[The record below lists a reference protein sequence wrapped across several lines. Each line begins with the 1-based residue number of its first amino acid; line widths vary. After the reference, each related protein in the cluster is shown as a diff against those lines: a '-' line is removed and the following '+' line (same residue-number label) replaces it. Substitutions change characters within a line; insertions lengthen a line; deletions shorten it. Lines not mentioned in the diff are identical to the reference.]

1 MSLEQAIQ
9 ALTVAVNA
17 NTAALAASHFAAP
30 QAQSAAPLAQPA
42 HGAIQGA
49 ASTTFAGGATP
60 SPTSGMPAAPTFGFP
75 TQQAAAPAVQAPMA
89 PFSTQQE
96 LFNYTGAAYQAMGPE
111 KGGKIQGILQ
121 TMGLTNLNDVKP
133 EQYGNFYALVEQ
145 LKVSV

>member
-9 ALTVAVNA
+9 ALTAAVATNNELLLRSMQSTVATAITAAPVAVQ
-17 NTAALAASHFAAP
+17 P
-30 QAQSAAPLAQPA
+30 AQPV
-42 HGAIQGA
+42 QQPA
-49 ASTTFAGGATP
+49 AT
-60 SPTSGMPAAPTFGFP
+60 GMPAAPTFGFP
-75 TQQAAAPAVQAPMA
+75 TQAQQPAQPAAPVA
-89 PFSTQQE
+89 PFSTQQD

>member
-30 QAQSAAPLAQPA
+30 QAHAPAVVAQPVQQFAQPA
-42 HGAIQGA
+42 A
-49 ASTTFAGGATP
+49 AAT
-60 SPTSGMPAAPTFGFP
+60 GMPAAPTFGFP
-75 TQQAAAPAVQAPMA
+75 TQAQQPAQPAAPVA

>member
-9 ALTVAVNA
+9 ALTAAVTTNNELLLRSMQSTVATAITAAPVAVQ
-17 NTAALAASHFAAP
+17 P
-30 QAQSAAPLAQPA
+30 VQQPAQPA
-42 HGAIQGA
+42 AV
-49 ASTTFAGGATP
+49 
-60 SPTSGMPAAPTFGFP
+60 SGMPAAPTFGFP
-75 TQQAAAPAVQAPMA
+75 TQSQQPAQPAAPVA

>member
-9 ALTVAVNA
+9 ALTAAVTTNNELLLRSMQSTVATAITAAPVAVQ
-17 NTAALAASHFAAP
+17 P
-30 QAQSAAPLAQPA
+30 VQPVQPVQQPAQPA
-42 HGAIQGA
+42 AV
-49 ASTTFAGGATP
+49 T
-60 SPTSGMPAAPTFGFP
+60 GMPAAPTFGFP
-75 TQQAAAPAVQAPMA
+75 TQAQQPAQPAAPVA